1 MPHEEPYPEEEF
13 IEDNTPIGKD
23 IAKELPPAL
32 EDPSPRPQK
41 RGR

>member
-1 MPHEEPYPEEEF
+1 MPHEEPYPSEEF
-13 IEDNTPIGKD
+13 IEDKTPIGRD